1 MKNHL
6 YLKYWIYKIL
16 FATAI
21 LTSAKTTLAVT
32 QLDIELKPDYLPNVA
47 GATAEDKIYSF
58 TGNLIITMMQI
69 VGGVAIILIIYNGFK
84 YTIARGEESEIEQSK
99 TNLMWIIG
107 GLILMTIAYVVI
119 RFVVKLTLI
128 VDEVN

>member
-1 MKNHL
+1 
-6 YLKYWIYKIL
+6 
-16 FATAI
+16 
-21 LTSAKTTLAVT
+21 
-32 QLDIELKPDYLPNVA
+32 
-47 GATAEDKIYSF
+47 
-58 TGNLIITMMQI
+58 MMQI